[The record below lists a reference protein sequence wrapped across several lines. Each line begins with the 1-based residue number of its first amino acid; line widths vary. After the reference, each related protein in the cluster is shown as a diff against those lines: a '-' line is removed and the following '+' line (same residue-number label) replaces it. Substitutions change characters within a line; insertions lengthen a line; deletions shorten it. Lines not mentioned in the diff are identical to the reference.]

1 MTTEK
6 ALKELLRQ
14 ISEHKHKLF
23 VYMYKEGICFN
34 DADETPEKEY
44 TTEDLF
50 VMFQYRIFAGLQKA
64 LENVLGY
71 DDVKRK

>member
-1 MTTEK
+1 MTSEK

-23 VYMYKEGICFN
+23 LYMYEEGICFD

-44 TTEDLF
+44 TTEDIF
-50 VMFQYRIFAGLQKA
+50 VIFQYRIFAALQKTI
-64 LENVLGY
+64 EKVLGY
-71 DDVKRK
+71 GGTK